1 MRDILFRA
9 KLKDTNYWAEGFYCS
24 MRETTYCCEEDYK
37 RHPVPLHHLIAVDE
51 MTDWGMPNRL
61 RLYEINPET
70 LCQYTGLCDKNG
82 KKIWEND
89 IVQYGEYTAV
99 VRHGKYT
106 AGFYVDFPEET
117 NYRKDLGYWYKK
129 VSVIGNVLEDTKGN
143 RLESHTVSEPGW
155 IPVTERLPE
164 NDSYVL
170 MSFENFYDFQ
180 CWSTFDLNSSQSF
193 SRTYDFLRHFCPI
206 FCCISFFTPLNVP
219 FPSCF
224 SVQPYAVTH
233 LTAYAEIYCFL
244 QFIVR

>member
-9 KLKDTNYWAEGFYCS
+9 KLKDTNYWVEGFYCS
-24 MRETTYCCEEDYK
+24 MRETTYCFEEDYK

-51 MTDWGMPNRL
+51 MTDWGMPNKL
-61 RLYEINPET
+61 RLYEINLET

-99 VRHGKYT
+99 VRYGKYT

-143 RLESHTVSEPGW
+143 RLESHTVNEPGW
-155 IPVTERLPE
+155 IPVTERLP
-164 NDSYVL
+164 VL
-170 MSFENFYDFQ
+170 LLPLLLVRAMS
-180 CWSTFDLNSSQSF
+180 
-193 SRTYDFLRHFCPI
+193 LRRV
-206 FCCISFFTPLNVP
+206 L
-219 FPSCF
+219 
-224 SVQPYAVTH
+224 
-233 LTAYAEIYCFL
+233 
-244 QFIVR
+244 